1 MLVTKCD
8 ICEKEIKDKAIF
20 ASMGTTFFSNHQ
32 SFCLK
37 CGKPIMD
44 FLNKLNKKENG
55 KQKRK

>member
-1 MLVTKCD
+1 MTKCD